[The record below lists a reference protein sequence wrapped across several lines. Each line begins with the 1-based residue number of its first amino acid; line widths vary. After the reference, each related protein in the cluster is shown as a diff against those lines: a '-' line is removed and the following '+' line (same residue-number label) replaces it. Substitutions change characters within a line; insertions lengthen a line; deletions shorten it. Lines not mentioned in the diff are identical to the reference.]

1 MNELE
6 IKKIKYE
13 LPKINYDLT
22 DIKNEID
29 IIAKKYDIVIQEE
42 NIPSIKKDIAN
53 INKMRTSLNRARI
66 DTVKEIS
73 KPLETFENDIKE
85 LALSLE
91 QTTVKLKE
99 QVNVFTEKQ
108 KQEKCNE
115 ILAFEEYEGYIIFD
129 DKWLNSSVSMKSI
142 KEDIERQTKNR
153 DNNRLMIKT
162 TCLAVGLEVDKYY
175 EMLNMQRDIQSI
187 IEQINNDKAVK
198 EQYENKEV
206 KATVSVS
213 KEEMT
218 DQDKYTF
225 TLKITGT
232 RVQLKILKEYLVEN
246 ELDYEKVEG

>member
-1 MNELE
+1 
-6 IKKIKYE
+6 
-13 LPKINYDLT
+13 
-22 DIKNEID
+22 
-29 IIAKKYDIVIQEE
+29 
-42 NIPSIKKDIAN
+42 
-53 INKMRTSLNRARI
+53 
-66 DTVKEIS
+66 
-73 KPLETFENDIKE
+73 
-85 LALSLE
+85 
-91 QTTVKLKE
+91 
-99 QVNVFTEKQ
+99 
-108 KQEKCNE
+108 
-115 ILAFEEYEGYIIFD
+115 
-129 DKWLNSSVSMKSI
+129 LNSSVSMKSI